1 MAASRQIAVIVILV
15 VAVAVGW
22 FGYERGWYGH
32 AASEAANA
40 QQVAPAGGQQANRQR
55 QGGANGGQG
64 GGGGFGGRG
73 GAVIVVTQ
81 PVEIDS
87 SGIEVRAV
95 GTVSSAKNVTLFP
108 QVTGVV
114 TDISFTPGSKVDAGQ
129 PLLVLDDADEQ
140 VALDK
145 AKLAVAT
152 AQAAYDRATQLAQSN
167 NVTAVAV
174 TDAKN
179 ALEQAQIGV
188 RSAQLD
194 LDKRTV
200 KAPFAGTVGLTDL
213 SIGDLVSS
221 QKAIA
226 SLDDMTT
233 VTVSF
238 SVPERASGL
247 VKIGDAVTATTD
259 ALAGQT
265 FAGKVIA
272 VDSRVDPTTR
282 ALNVEASVPN
292 EGAALKPGMALTL
305 VLDFPG
311 APHPSVSSLSIQ
323 WDREG
328 SYVWKVDNGK
338 AKRVPI
344 QIITRRSGVVTVA
357 GDLKEGDAVVT
368 EGVLRIREGVQ
379 VAEAGA
385 VAAGGQGGGANGQ
398 QGGGRPNGQNGGQNG
413 GQGKPGAATA
423 PAAGAT
429 PPAAAGG

>member
-1 MAASRQIAVIVILV
+1 MTASKQIAGIVILL
-15 VAVAVGW
+15 VADADGW
-22 FGYERGWYGH
+22 LGYQRGWYGH
-32 AASEAANA
+32 PATETANAPAAPAASGT
-40 QQVAPAGGQQANRQR
+40 APAAGQQANRQR

-64 GGGGFGGRG
+64 GGAGGGFGGRG

-81 PVEIDS
+81 PVGIDT

-95 GTVSSAKNVTLFP
+95 GTVSSAKNITLYP
-108 QVTGVV
+108 QVTGIV
-114 TDISFTPGSKVDAGQ
+114 TDISFTPGSKVDVGQ

-145 AKLAVAT
+145 AKLAVET
-152 AQAAYDRATQLAQSN
+152 AQSAYDRATQLAQSN

-188 RSAQLD
+188 KSAQLD

-221 QKAIA
+221 QKAIT

-247 VKIGDAVTATTD
+247 VKIGDPVTATTD
-259 ALAGQT
+259 ALAGQSFT
-265 FAGKVIA
+265 GKVIA

-292 EGAALKPGMALTL
+292 DGAALKPGMALTL

-311 APHPSVSSLSIQ
+311 SPHPSVSSLSIQ
-323 WDREG
+323 WDRAG
-328 SYVWKVDNGK
+328 SYVWKVEDGK
-338 AKRVPI
+338 AKRVPV

-357 GDLKEGDAVVT
+357 ADLKQGDAVVT

-385 VAAGGQGGGANGQ
+385 VAAGGGANGQ
-398 QGGGRPNGQNGGQNG
+398 QVGRPG
-413 GQGKPGAATA
+413 GQGAGQARPNATGA
-423 PAAGAT
+423 PAAAN
-429 PPAAAGG
+429 PPATAGG

>member
-1 MAASRQIAVIVILV
+1 MNASRQISVIVIIL

-22 FGYERGWYGH
+22 FGYERGWYGR
-32 AASEAANA
+32 SSTDAANA
-40 QQVAPAGGQQANRQR
+40 QAAPAGGAGQQANRQ
-55 QGGANGGQG
+55 GGAGGGQG
-64 GGGGFGGRG
+64 GGAGGFGGRG
-73 GAVIVVTQ
+73 GPVLVVTQ
-81 PVEIDS
+81 PVETDT

-95 GTVSSAKNVTLFP
+95 GTVSSAKNVTLYP

-114 TDISFTPGSKVDAGQ
+114 TDISFKPGSKVDENQ

-145 AKLAVAT
+145 AKLAVQS
-152 AQAAYDRATQLAQSN
+152 AQSAYDRATQLAQSN

-174 TDAKN
+174 TDAKT

-188 RSAQLD
+188 KSAQLD

-221 QKAIA
+221 QKAITTI
-226 SLDDMTT
+226 DDMTT

-247 VKIGDAVTATTD
+247 VKIGDPVTATTD
-259 ALAGQT
+259 ALAGQS

-282 ALNVEASVPN
+282 ELDVEASVPN
-292 EGAALKPGMALTL
+292 EDEALKPGMALTL

-311 APHPSVSSLSIQ
+311 TPHPSVSSLSIQ
-323 WDREG
+323 WDRQG
-328 SYVWKVDNGK
+328 SYVWKIDGGK
-338 AKRVPI
+338 AKRTAI
-344 QIITRRSGVVTVA
+344 QIISRHSGVVTVA

-385 VAAGGQGGGANGQ
+385 AGAAAGAAGGQQ
-398 QGGGRPNGQNGGQNG
+398 GGRPNGQGGQGSGQGGQNG
-413 GQGKPGAATA
+413 AKAPAATA
-423 PAAGAT
+423 PAT
-429 PPAAAGG
+429 AGG